1 MTSEYHT
8 LLTFSFPADREK
20 KPVRLGDA
28 LAFQAGMRNS
38 CAPTNLTLTEF
49 DFQPAWSRSREFE
62 ITTRSAD
69 SSRMG
74 LKTPT
79 DQELEEDE
87 EFGTADDDEQ
97 LVHGRRKRKVAFM
110 PSPG

>member
-1 MTSEYHT
+1 MYWLSKQVIELFRVPQRTS
-8 LLTFSFPADREK
+8 SDI
-20 KPVRLGDA
+20 
-28 LAFQAGMRNS
+28 
-38 CAPTNLTLTEF
+38 EF

-87 EFGTADDDEQ
+87 EFGTAEDDEQ